1 MHRFFSSIFLLFLSP
16 VGLVVLSALDS
27 SMVFYLPMAVEGAVV
42 ILTARHRELVWLFP
56 ILAAVGSTAG
66 ALVTFWIGRKIGEE
80 GLKRWIPDKGLRT
93 IQQKLKQKG
102 ALPLAT
108 TALLPPPFPLSPILL
123 ACGALKVKASSF
135 LILFG
140 VARLIRFSIVGV
152 FAWLYGDWIVR
163 VVDSGT
169 FSTVIIIFI
178 VIAIAGTIYSIYRI
192 RHHAKKPRPRKSDK
206 ARHAT

>member
-1 MHRFFSSIFLLFLSP
+1 MHRFFSSLFLLFLSP
-16 VGLVVLSALDS
+16 VGLIVLSALDS

-56 ILAAVGSTAG
+56 ILAAAGSTAG
-66 ALVTFWIGRKIGEE
+66 ALVTFLIGRKIGEE
-80 GLKRWIPDKGLRT
+80 GLKRWIPDKGLRG
-93 IQQKLKQKG
+93 IQRKFKEKG

-140 VARLIRFSIVGV
+140 IARLIRFSIVGV
-152 FAWLYGDWIVR
+152 FAWFYGDWIVR

-169 FSTVIIIFI
+169 FRTAVTIFI

-192 RHHAKKPRPRKSDK
+192 RHHAKKPRSRKSAK

>member
-1 MHRFFSSIFLLFLSP
+1 MHRFFSSLFLLFLSP

-56 ILAAVGSTAG
+56 ILAAAGSTAG
-66 ALVTFWIGRKIGEE
+66 AVVTFLFGRKIGEE
-80 GLKRWIPDKGLRT
+80 GLQRWIPDKGLRP
-93 IQQKLKQKG
+93 IQQKLKEKG

-135 LILFG
+135 LIAFG

-163 VVDSGT
+163 VVNSGT
-169 FSTVIIIFI
+169 FRAVIMIFV

-192 RHHAKKPRPRKSDK
+192 RHHAQKPRPGKSNN

>member
-1 MHRFFSSIFLLFLSP
+1 MHRFFSSLFLLFLSP

-42 ILTARHRELVWLFP
+42 ILTARHRDLAWLFP
-56 ILAAVGSTAG
+56 ILAAMGSTAG
-66 ALVTFWIGRKIGEE
+66 AVVTFIIGRKIGEE
-80 GLKRWIPDKGLRT
+80 GLNRWIPDKGLRA
-93 IQQKLKQKG
+93 IQQKLKEKG

-135 LILFG
+135 LIAFG

-163 VVDSGT
+163 VVNSAAFRT
-169 FSTVIIIFI
+169 AVIIFV
-178 VIAIAGTIYSIYRI
+178 VIAIAGTVYSIYRI
-192 RHHAKKPRPRKSDK
+192 RHHARKAIRS
-206 ARHAT
+206 